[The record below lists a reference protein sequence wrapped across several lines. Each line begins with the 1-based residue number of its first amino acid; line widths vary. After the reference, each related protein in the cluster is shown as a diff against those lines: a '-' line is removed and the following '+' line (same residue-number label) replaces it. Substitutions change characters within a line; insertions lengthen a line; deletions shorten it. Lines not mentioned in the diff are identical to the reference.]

1 MAGEEAAKNS
11 QAQKDGGG
19 DLHAEP
25 EGFLYPIVFIG
36 AVVEAA
42 HRLEA
47 LAEADECG
55 VSEHHDPAD
64 HGHGGDGRISVG
76 IGRDIQ
82 SGGGNASQSLAE
94 ERGQSSAHD
103 LAKPRDGKTYIAK
116 VDGNTFGD
124 AKPHKQQAEADELT

>member
-1 MAGEEAAKNS
+1 MAGEEAAKNG
-11 QAQKDGGG
+11 QPQKDGGG

-25 EGFLYPIVFIG
+25 EGFLYPIVLIG

-47 LAEADECG
+47 LAEADESG
-55 VSEHHDPAD
+55 VGEHHDPAD
-64 HGHGGDGRISVG
+64 HGHGGDSRISVG
-76 IGRDIQ
+76 VGRDIQ
-82 SGGGNASQSLAE
+82 GGGGNASQSLPE
-94 ERGQSSAHD
+94 EGGQSSTHD
-103 LAKPRDGKTYIAK
+103 LTKPQGGKTHIAK